1 MEKKTPLT
9 KQMANHFNLVLK
21 LRDEESRPL
30 RKRGVRTCPS
40 PHYPTDPLHSR
51 KTRFLPSRRRI
62 LVLLC
67 MWVKHMETPRLGRE
81 LQTHSGDHEGLRDH
95 C

>member
-1 MEKKTPLT
+1 MEKTTPLA

-21 LRDEESRPL
+21 LRDEASRAL
-30 RKRGVRTCPS
+30 RKKWVRTCPG
-40 PHYPTDPLHSR
+40 PHCPTGPLH
-51 KTRFLPSRRRI
+51 FLLGRLRI

-67 MWVKHMETPRLGRE
+67 MWFKHMEIPWLGRE
-81 LQTHSGDHEGLRDH
+81 LQTRSGDHEGLRDY